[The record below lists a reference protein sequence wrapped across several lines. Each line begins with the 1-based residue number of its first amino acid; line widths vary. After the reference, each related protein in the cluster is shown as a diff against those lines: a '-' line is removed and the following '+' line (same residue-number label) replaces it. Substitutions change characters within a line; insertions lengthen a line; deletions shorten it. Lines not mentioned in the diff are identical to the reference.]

1 MNNITKSGS
10 ALYKDKSKCCGCG
23 GCAFVCPKNAIVM
36 KFDDCGVIY
45 PPIDLEKCIGC
56 NICVAFCSFGKNR
69 NDAALVSYAASNVDG
84 KQKFKSSSAGIFPA
98 LATYFLR
105 NGGAVVG
112 VSLKMINGKADVRHV
127 MVIDE
132 NELPTLQ
139 GSKYVQSAG
148 LDNYRE
154 VLEFLKTGKKILFS
168 GTPCQISCFKSLF
181 KKYSDQIYTVDIIC
195 HGVPGLEFFNDYILS
210 VENKKNCEITDFI
223 FRDKKNGWGLQGNI
237 SYIVKNKK
245 ANKSI
250 SPESSS
256 YYRFFLDGETYRDSC
271 YSCPYTCLQRSG
283 DLTIG
288 DYWGA
293 QKFSPELMV
302 ENGGMFNSRE
312 GVSCILC
319 NSQKGKM
326 MLDCV
331 KYSLISAEVDVE
343 KILIINKQL
352 REPATHTGLRDKI
365 FKEYKSN
372 GYKGV
377 ERIYLKIR
385 RKEKA
390 KKFIKSLIPE
400 PMLKRLKKK
409 L

>member
-45 PPIDLEKCIGC
+45 PHIDLEKCIGC

-195 HGVPGLEFFNDYILS
+195 HGVPGLEFFNDYLS
-210 VENKKNCEITDFI
+210 YLSKKHDMTVYNIS
-223 FRDKKNGWGLQGNI
+223 FRDKSKGWGKEG
-237 SYIVKNKK
+237 IVECDGKTSH
-245 ANKSI
+245 KSLGF
-250 SPESSS
+250 SPYVSS
-256 YYRFFLDGETYRDSC
+256 YYRFFDNAEIFRDSC